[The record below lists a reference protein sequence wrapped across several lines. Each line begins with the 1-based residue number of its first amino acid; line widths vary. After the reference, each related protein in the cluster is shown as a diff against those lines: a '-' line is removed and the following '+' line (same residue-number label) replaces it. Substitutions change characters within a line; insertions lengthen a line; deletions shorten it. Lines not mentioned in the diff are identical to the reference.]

1 MVSNEYVLLLYVID
15 FIPRHAYYYYKPT
28 TPTIKGTLPTT
39 TIVQKKSNPNSPSA
53 ITKLKKMKKMKKNL
67 DDLLNHVTKQATGR
81 APSMPN
87 TGGVCQPSPPD
98 CFEEVDI

>member
-1 MVSNEYVLLLYVID
+1 MVSNEYVLLLYIRD
-15 FIPRHAYYYYKPT
+15 FIPPHAYYYYKPT

-98 CFEEVDI
+98 CVEEVDI